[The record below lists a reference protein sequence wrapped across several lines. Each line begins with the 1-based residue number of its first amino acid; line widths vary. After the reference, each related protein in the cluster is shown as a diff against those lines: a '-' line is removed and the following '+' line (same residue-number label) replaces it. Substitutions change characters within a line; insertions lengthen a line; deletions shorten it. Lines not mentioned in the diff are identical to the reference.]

1 MSILANRGHVT
12 VGCRF
17 WRLFLLLMLN
27 VPSWKPQLLLAQNT
41 PSISTL
47 DSVRVV
53 FDQIDSVV
61 FAFGL
66 DTSKVRARIG
76 VRLGSVIRSV
86 ESIQAPQ
93 LMVNLF
99 VLGGAE
105 ESSAGVFLE
114 VREPVKTGGS
124 QQGRQLWRARG
135 PHGDLPSYRLIPQV
149 IGRLLDEQLNLL
161 LSDRL
166 VARRQR

>member
-1 MSILANRGHVT
+1 MSVPANRVHVAER
-12 VGCRF
+12 CQF
-17 WRLFLLLMLN
+17 WRLFLLVMLN
-27 VPSWKPQLLLAQNT
+27 VSMWTPQLLAQKT

-66 DTSKVRARIG
+66 DTSKVRERIG
-76 VRLGSVIRSV
+76 VRLGSAIKTV
-86 ESIQAPQ
+86 ESAQAPQ

-105 ESSAGVFLE
+105 ESAAGVFLE
-114 VREPVKTGGS
+114 VREPVNAGGS
-124 QQGRQLWRARG
+124 HQGRQLWRARG
-135 PHGDLPSYRLIPQV
+135 PHGDLPSYRLIPLVMGQ
-149 IGRLLDEQLNLL
+149 LLDEQLNLL
-161 LSDRL
+161 LTDRL
-166 VARRQR
+166 LARRQR